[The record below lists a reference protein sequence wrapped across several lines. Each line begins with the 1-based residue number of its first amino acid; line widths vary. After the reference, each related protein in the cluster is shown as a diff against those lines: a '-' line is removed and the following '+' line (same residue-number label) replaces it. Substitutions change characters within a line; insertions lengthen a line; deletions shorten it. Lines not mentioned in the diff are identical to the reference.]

1 MEETPIAV
9 FRPAPPAPPTVLRL
23 YEQEIEASHG
33 GLVSVTRQRV
43 RYDQIAQVLVKRG
56 LLYTTLVIESTG
68 GHTLEV
74 TGMTTR
80 GAQAAREA
88 IQERMRTTAS
98 LGSTTTPNARE
109 TSSIGTV
116 LRELAELKEAG
127 IITEAEFEAKKRDL
141 LDRL

>member
-1 MEETPIAV
+1 VEETPIAV
-9 FRPAPPAPPTVLRL
+9 FRLAPPATPAVLRL
-23 YEQEIEASHG
+23 YEQEIEVSHG
-33 GLVSVTRQRV
+33 RLLSVTRQRV
-43 RYDQIAQVLVKRG
+43 RYNQIAQVLVKRG
-56 LLYTTLVIESTG
+56 LLYTTLAIESTG

-74 TGMTTR
+74 TGMTSE

-98 LGSTTTPNARE
+98 LGSTTTPNAE

-127 IITEAEFEAKKRDL
+127 IITEAEFEAKKKEL